1 MPGEYAV
8 RSRPLLPRGKQ
19 ERLFSF
25 LGYGEGRGMPGMTS
39 SENPRKLRLTRAARR
54 LRRAAVRR
62 RNKER
67 SVNRTRR
74 ERSARRV
81 KRFRFG
87 CMPIIDREHAGTET
101 KESSGRNGGFPF
113 LPLLFRLCGYTAVT

>member
-62 RNKER
+62 R
-67 SVNRTRR
+67 SCSAQVDVNAFNGRVFQTGIGACA
-74 ERSARRV
+74 EHPVEKVSA
-81 KRFRFG
+81 
-87 CMPIIDREHAGTET
+87 D
-101 KESSGRNGGFPF
+101 
-113 LPLLFRLCGYTAVT
+113 AVA

>member
-39 SENPRKLRLTRAARR
+39 SENPRKLRLTRAAARGSAQTEQR
-54 LRRAAVRR
+54 TKRKPDEAGEERAACQTP
-62 RNKER
+62 
-67 SVNRTRR
+67 SVWL
-74 ERSARRV
+74 
-81 KRFRFG
+81 
-87 CMPIIDREHAGTET
+87 HADH
-101 KESSGRNGGFPF
+101 
-113 LPLLFRLCGYTAVT
+113 